1 METGGRK
8 RPPAEKTLENPARVP
23 KVQGRNAE
31 SLRQKDG
38 DIQKVDHFLLPFFQ
52 SFRVST
58 GALFGGKKNARG
70 NFKHRSKGKCLPV
83 RLHPDRPAGWCGP
96 VLHH

>member
-38 DIQKVDHFLLPFFQ
+38 DIRKADPLFLPFFRA
-52 SFRVST
+52 SVFST
-58 GALFGGKKNARG
+58 GALFLEVRKNARG
-70 NFKHRSKGKCLPV
+70 NFKHRSKGKCLSQ
-83 RLHPDRPAGWCGP
+83 
-96 VLHH
+96 